1 MASGDY
7 ASQSLSSSADNP
19 CFRVQAGML
28 WGILG
33 KRKQDGQLAEIDSL
47 IAENTSLTARLADAQ
62 QAADYWK
69 KRNMPSG
76 AHFHSSGTGVDT
88 VRTLRFSPT
97 AREEANICLS
107 YFSWY
112 RWSCASRS
120 SLVYMARYRSS
131 VIRTHTLWS
140 FDLGTAEST
149 FLAMLLCVLCADR
162 LWKQEQ
168 NRGRILLR

>member
-69 KRNMPSG
+69 KRYEICRVELISTRAELVSTRFGPLGFPLQPAKKRTSVCLIFRGTDGLVPRARVLFTWHATGLASSARIRSG
-76 AHFHSSGTGVDT
+76 VS
-88 VRTLRFSPT
+88 
-97 AREEANICLS
+97 I
-107 YFSWY
+107 
-112 RWSCASRS
+112 
-120 SLVYMARYRSS
+120 
-131 VIRTHTLWS
+131 
-140 FDLGTAEST
+140 
-149 FLAMLLCVLCADR
+149 
-162 LWKQEQ
+162 
-168 NRGRILLR
+168 